1 MADVGK
7 DLDIALKKL
16 EQRVRAAPELA
27 RLYAKDTQN
36 FCDSQFLACIR
47 AIDVVN
53 RFLDAVGL

>member
-1 MADVGK
+1 MADIGR
-7 DLDIALKKL
+7 DIDTALKML
-16 EQRVRAAPELA
+16 EKRVRDAPELPRSYA
-27 RLYAKDTQN
+27 RDTQN